1 MRLITKTTL
10 YYLAVSII
18 VFGIGGIVTYNLI
31 RNEIQ
36 LETQYQMAASLPR
49 LEERIS
55 RWIDRQRDLS
65 NMNTNQLWV
74 SEVSGPA
81 TELVFSDTVA
91 MHPHLDQMEMMRKL
105 SVVKD
110 LNGKFVR
117 IEMMDVFVEDSDIYE
132 SVVKIIT
139 RLFILLAIALILAGF
154 FISKILLRP
163 FDETLERIRK
173 FKVQDK
179 AKMDLPKTSTKEFA
193 TLNQFIGDMTEQA
206 REEYQALKKF
216 SEDASHEI
224 QTPLAIAQGKLELL
238 TDDPNLSEEQF
249 ALITSTQNALKRLSK
264 VQQSLALLTKIEN
277 REFNPQH
284 QTDVSTLVENTL
296 ENFKELFEMR
306 DLRVDSQIDRG
317 VTIKLDKHLGA
328 IMLDNLVHNAIRHNQ
343 EGGYVKIELDKKH
356 LRISNSGAPPP
367 GDPARMFRRFE
378 KNGSIE
384 STGLGL
390 AIVKEICDY
399 HSMKIRYM
407 YSTDHQIEVVF

>member
-1 MRLITKTTL
+1 MRLLTKTTL

-18 VFGIGGIVTYNLI
+18 VFGIGGVVTYNLI

-55 RWIDRQRDLS
+55 RWIDRDRDLS

-74 SEVSGPA
+74 REVTGPA
-81 TELVFSDTVA
+81 TELNFSDTVA
-91 MHPHLDQMEMMRKL
+91 MHPHLDQMEVLRKL
-105 SVVKD
+105 SVVKEI
-110 LNGKFVR
+110 NGKFVE

-163 FDETLERIRK
+163 FDETLNRIK
-173 FKVQDK
+173 NFKVQDTS
-179 AKMDLPKTSTKEFA
+179 KMDLPKTTTKEFA
-193 TLNQFIGDMTEQA
+193 TLNSFISDMTEQA

-238 TDDPNLSEEQF
+238 TDDPNLSSEQF

-264 VQQSLALLTKIEN
+264 VQQSLGLLTKIEN
-277 REFNPQH
+277 REFDPQH
-284 QTDVSTLVENTL
+284 QTDVSTLIENTV
-296 ENFKELFEMR
+296 ENFKELFDMR
-306 DLRVDSQIDRG
+306 QLEVDARIEKG
-317 VTIKLDKHLGA
+317 VTVKLDKHLGA
-328 IMLDNLVHNAIRHNQ
+328 IMLDNLVHNAIRHNH
-343 EGGYVKIELDKKH
+343 EGGYIKIELDKKH

-367 GDPARMFRRFE
+367 GDPARLFRRFE
-378 KNGSIE
+378 KNGSVE

-399 HSMKIRYM
+399 HSMKIHYV
-407 YSTDHQIEVVF
+407 YNTDHQIEVVF